1 LAQIIDGKLL
11 ARAIREE
18 VKRGVQSLT
27 RAPRLIAVQ
36 VGHDDASASYTRSQ
50 ARTAEKLGIT
60 YHLETLPE
68 ETSLDD
74 LGRAVKDLAKPE
86 DVAGL
91 MLQTP
96 LPPQLDPVQCRRLI
110 PLELDVEAVT
120 EAAAG
125 RLFHGTHRVAPCTAV
140 AALECLKAGAG
151 GDVTGLHVAIFGRSA
166 IVGKPLALLL
176 LQANASPSILH
187 TRTREPARIASG
199 ADAVVVAV
207 GRPRL
212 VGADMVGEGAI
223 VIDVGTNWDAAANRL
238 VGDVR
243 FDEVEPKAAAITPVP
258 GGVGPVTTAVLM
270 RNLLTL
276 ARLRER

>member
-1 LAQIIDGKLL
+1 MAQIIDGKSL
-11 ARAIREE
+11 ARSIRDE
-18 VKRGVQSLT
+18 VRTGVQGLART
-27 RAPRLIAVQ
+27 PRLVAVQ

-50 ARTAEKLGIT
+50 ARTAEKLGIA

-68 ETSLDD
+68 ETSLSD
-74 LGRAVKDLAKPE
+74 LGRAMKDLAQPE

-96 LPPQLDPVQCRRLI
+96 LPPHLDAVECRRLI

-140 AALECLKAGAG
+140 AAMECLKAAAQV
-151 GDVTGLHVAIFGRSA
+151 DVTGLHVAVFGRSA

-176 LQANASPSILH
+176 LHANASPSVLH
-187 TRTREPARIASG
+187 TRTREPGRIASS

-212 VGADMVGEGAI
+212 VGAEMVGEGAI
-223 VIDVGTNWDAAANRL
+223 VIDVGTNWDPATNGL

-243 FDEVEPKAAAITPVP
+243 FDEVESKASAITPVP

-270 RNLLTL
+270 RNVLTL
-276 ARLRER
+276 ARLREQ